1 VRDLQKKFLAASFTS
16 KGTKLHD
23 LFKRFDRNH
32 SGGLNF
38 DEFSRAVRVEG
49 RTPEWKMGEGMLRA
63 LFASLVSELGA
74 EPHDEISVAQCA
86 YFVQHEWSPE
96 MTPKPEPEPEP
107 EATLGPESSA
117 VVEHTLS
124 HASKWRDISWAC
136 WAGANASCPTLLPQW
151 LTFSEFVRFLLIFQS
166 NAWSLAG
173 GVPLVEGTTGGTAL
187 FRLGSKFNHSCDPN
201 VRDRQHLPPFSRRW
215 KHWILRYMLAT
226 V

>member
-1 VRDLQKKFLAASFTS
+1 MAGVHALYDAP
-16 KGTKLHD
+16 
-23 LFKRFDRNH
+23 
-32 SGGLNF
+32 
-38 DEFSRAVRVEG
+38 EAVRRQILTELCQPVADIRQRVEM
-49 RTPEWKMGEGMLRA
+49 E
-63 LFASLVSELGA
+63 
-74 EPHDEISVAQCA
+74 
-86 YFVQHEWSPE
+86 
-96 MTPKPEPEPEP
+96 PKPEPEPEP
-107 EATLGPESSA
+107 EPTLGPESSA